1 MMTTFNAMLLSL
13 GRWRIIGVLLAAL
26 VALALAGCNALRL
39 TYSQAPALAH
49 WWIDNYLD
57 ITDEQ
62 EAPLKQALA
71 DYYRW
76 HRAQQLPEYAA
87 LLQRAQA
94 EATQPVTPQQVCGWM
109 AEGRRRADIALKHG
123 VPMVVPLVRTVSAEQ
138 VRHLE
143 RKFAKSNREFRDD
156 HLQSDPKER
165 RKAALKRVR
174 ERAEMMYG
182 RLDDKQREWLEQ
194 AVAASPYDPE
204 RWNAERLARQH
215 DIVQTLRA
223 LLASPQM
230 APAQAEAMV
239 GALGER
245 LLRSPRPEYRDYLTR
260 LQDYNCGLVAHLH
273 GMTTP
278 QQREH
283 ARDKLRGWEM
293 DARSLVI
300 RTEP

>member
-1 MMTTFNAMLLSL
+1 ML
-13 GRWRIIGVLLAAL
+13 VAAL
-26 VALALAGCNALRL
+26 VALTLTGCNALRL

-49 WWIDNYLD
+49 WWIDGYLD

-62 EAPLKQALA
+62 EGPLKQALA

-76 HRAQQLPEYAA
+76 HRIHQLPEYAN

-94 EATQPVTPQQVCGWM
+94 EATQPLTPQQVCGWM
-109 AEGRRRADIALKHG
+109 AEGRRRAEIALKHA
-123 VPMVVPLVRTVSAEQ
+123 VPIVVPLVRTVSAEQ

-156 HLQSDPKER
+156 HLQKDPQER

-182 RLDDKQREWLEQ
+182 RLDDKQRDWLER
-194 AVAASPYDPE
+194 AVAASPYDAE
-204 RWNAERLARQH
+204 RWNAERLARQQ
-215 DIVQTLRA
+215 DILQTLRA
-223 LLASPQM
+223 LQAAPQM
-230 APAQAEAMV
+230 APAQAEALV

-245 LLRSPRPEYRDYLTR
+245 LLRSPRAEHRDYLAR
-260 LQDYNCGLVAHLH
+260 LSDYNCGLVAQLH
-273 GMTTP
+273 GMTSA

-300 RTEP
+300 RSEP